1 MYAVANAQS
10 WFGNG
15 DPPAGEVKILLA
27 RVVLGDCQDFGA
39 LCTSFRGDSFADA
52 QKVSRG
58 LKDFWKEGK
67 HRNRA
72 PAKDLQDKNSA
83 LYHSVSGTEGDLS
96 WSRNP
101 MLSGNGATLGRQ
113 YVVFD
118 AAQAYP
124 FLLITLSRGEK
135 SNPSADEGI
144 NDLYV
149 SYVSDLSADELS
161 H

>member
-1 MYAVANAQS
+1 MEQHQ
-10 WFGNG
+10 G
-15 DPPAGEVKILLA
+15 
-27 RVVLGDCQDFGA
+27 
-39 LCTSFRGDSFADA
+39 
-52 QKVSRG
+52 
-58 LKDFWKEGK
+58 
-67 HRNRA
+67 
-72 PAKDLQDKNSA
+72 
-83 LYHSVSGTEGDLS
+83 
-96 WSRNP
+96 
-101 MLSGNGATLGRQ
+101 
-113 YVVFD
+113 VFD